1 MVWTKKYLDGW
12 MHIKRT
18 NEYEW
23 VCTKSHIKGMKE
35 CMKNDYKKWNDVKK
49 YIYFLIIDFFLMKNI
64 KYIDNNH

>member
-23 VCTKSHIKGMKE
+23 VCTKSHIKGMNE
-35 CMKNDYKKWNDVKK
+35 CMKNDYEKWNDVKK
-49 YIYFLIIDFFLMKNI
+49 YFFFNNRLFFNE
-64 KYIDNNH
+64 KYKINR